1 MTPLGRGELMFEGVG
16 VALVSLFDDDGRLLP
31 EQTAELAARLAA
43 RGVRSV
49 TIAGTTGEPWR
60 LDAEQRLALVRAC
73 RHTLPPG
80 LALFVGCGHPDQ
92 DEAVRLTRA
101 LKESGADALLAL
113 SPAGVRDC
121 RPYYD
126 ALATA
131 ADGMPVIGYHFPL
144 IAPPGIALEHL
155 PDLPIAA
162 LKDSS
167 ADADRLV
174 ATLAIFDRPVLIG
187 SAAYLALA
195 GPLGASGA
203 ILALANVEPER
214 CAAAFA
220 GDMAVQSQIL
230 DAHRRS
236 LENFPHGLKA
246 MLATESARSQAL

>member
-1 MTPLGRGELMFEGVG
+1 MFDGVG
-16 VALVSLFDDDGRLLP
+16 VALVSLFDGDGRLLL
-31 EQTAELAARLAA
+31 EQTAELAASLAA

-60 LDAEQRLALVRAC
+60 LDAEQRLALVGAC
-73 RHTLPPG
+73 RRTLPPG
-80 LALFVGCGHPDQ
+80 VPVFVGCGHPDQ
-92 DEAVRLTRA
+92 DDAVRLTRA
-101 LKESGADALLAL
+101 LTESGADALLAL

-126 ALATA
+126 TLAKA
-131 ADGMPVIGYHFPL
+131 ADGVPVIGYHFPL

-174 ATLAIFDRPVLIG
+174 ATLAVFDRPLLVG

-220 GDMAVQSQIL
+220 GDVAVQRQIL

-236 LENFPHGLKA
+236 LENFPQGLKA
-246 MLATESARSQAL
+246 MLATESVRSQAL